1 MDEYNHQEKF
11 LKNSVVTLKK
21 RLTKE
26 KALHKEDNLL
36 IMNDNIKYI
45 DMITNLR
52 TDIGEAKVKPTLT
65 TTKRA

>member
-21 RLTKE
+21 RLGKE
-26 KALHKEDNLL
+26 KTLHKEDNLL

-52 TDIGEAKVKPTLT
+52 VDISEAKVKGQLS
-65 TTKRA
+65 KRP